1 MSLVEPRYGGIAPNT
16 SFLWRDQ
23 RSIQN
28 LIYEAT
34 LFEERRSAPATARRS
49 SRNLRAR
56 PIRPAV
62 AASAA
67 LPILCSTSPRTPVS
81 KALDL
86 AASRTRTAK
95 RAMKSQARAMITE
108 LTMKSSPT

>member
-34 LFEERRSAPATARRS
+34 LFEERRSAPASGVAS
-49 SRNLRAR
+49 VLA
-56 PIRPAV
+56 
-62 AASAA
+62 AASASA
-67 LPILCSTSPRTPVS
+67 ETGPGIESYYEIGGS
-81 KALDL
+81 
-86 AASRTRTAK
+86 SRYDTLSR
-95 RAMKSQARAMITE
+95 
-108 LTMKSSPT
+108 